1 MRARFALSILTA
13 WLVGACSSS
22 PSPQTSGGNDAAT
35 TGSGGAPTGT
45 GGSPS
50 IDAAGGSAGG
60 QGGDQ
65 SGPDLGSAPG
75 PEVNPPVDGPPDVSK
90 EAGPPRDGAAPSS
103 TRVLIYT
110 RTTGQRHDSIPV
122 AADYI
127 GRAAKLAGLT
137 PETSED
143 TAKFTTA
150 GLAPYGAIILLAT
163 TGEPFGPGT
172 VGIDALA
179 AYVKGGGA
187 LVGIENATHAY
198 DTSDTYVNILGADFV
213 GHTGGFTTAT
223 CTKEGNHP
231 SVAMLPASF
240 NVLDEIYDFT
250 KFRMDNQVVLRCAAD
265 HRPISWYREEGAGR
279 IFYTALGHANE
290 SWTKPP
296 LVDQHVLPGLL
307 WTMKITP

>member
-1 MRARFALSILTA
+1 MVTDDA
-13 WLVGACSSS
+13 GS
-22 PSPQTSGGNDAAT
+22 PRDAA
-35 TGSGGAPTGT
+35 A
-45 GGSPS
+45 
-50 IDAAGGSAGG
+50 
-60 QGGDQ
+60 
-65 SGPDLGSAPG
+65 
-75 PEVNPPVDGPPDVSK
+75 
-90 EAGPPRDGAAPSS
+90 SS

-127 GRAAKLAGLT
+127 GRAAKLAGLS

-172 VGIDALA
+172 VGIDALS

-198 DTSDTYVNILGADFV
+198 DTSDAYVSILGADFV

-223 CTKEGNHP
+223 CTKEGNHA

-265 HRPISWYREEGAGR
+265 HRPVSWYREEGAGR

-307 WTMKITP
+307 WTMRITR